1 MAIFFPWQN
10 QNQGQGQGQGQ
21 AQLGLQGQGQGQLGL
36 QLQDQGQDQDQLQDQ
51 DQGQWQGQYS
61 ESLNENGNLNGN
73 GNGNL
78 NGNGNGNLNGN
89 LNDSANTNVNAA
101 LNANANL
108 NANLN
113 ASVTDVK
120 VKVDV
125 DLDIDD
131 DLLQDNDYI
140 DMKEMDEIE
149 NSVVVPEVI
158 TQTMNVAGNAFAID
172 QINNLTDNDSVK
184 DANVSFAN
192 GGAGPLLGLGLLGAD
207 GGASNFEM
215 HAHAKGGFSGAD
227 GNWAE
232 IDDNGMTGTT
242 GMSSADA
249 TVSQEAFTQN
259 IVLGANIQFNSIEM
273 KVAGDDIGDFA

>member
-10 QNQGQGQGQGQ
+10 QNQGQAQGQ

-36 QLQDQGQDQDQLQDQ
+36 QLLDQDQDQLQDQDQ

-61 ESLNENGNLNGN
+61 ESLNENGNLNGNGN

-125 DLDIDD
+125 DLDIDED
-131 DLLQDNDYI
+131 MLQDNDYI

-158 TQTMNVAGNAFAID
+158 TQTMNGAGNAFAID
-172 QINNLTDNDSVK
+172 QINNLTDNDYVT

-192 GGAGPLLGLGLLGAD
+192 GGPGPLIGLGLLGA
-207 GGASNFEM
+207 GGDASNFEM
-215 HAHAKGGFSGAD
+215 NANASGGGSGAH

-232 IDDNGMTGTT
+232 IDDTGMTGTT

-259 IVLGANIQFNSIEM
+259 IVLGANIQFNSIEL